1 MNALILA
8 LALTAPSPGA
18 DPAPPTFQ
26 VPVNSRVVAPD
37 GRIWTFT
44 GTLTVMVEEAPPK
57 PDGPTITALRNQ
69 AGQGVEQIR
78 AGEVLVI
85 EGVQLAKAGAQLRV
99 QVPGHLGTVLSS
111 TPTRLEVRFPTV
123 PAAVTGPL
131 QIYHNQGTGWTL
143 AATGPRVT
151 LLPAQAP
158 GKPLI
163 RSFRDATV
171 EGEGFGTRP
180 GTVYL
185 EWFNAKVSAWSDRQI
200 RLQGVAPTA
209 SWYPLKINIET
220 AGGEWASYG
229 GIVGK
234 SGTHP

>member
-1 MNALILA
+1 MHELLIALSLLA
-8 LALTAPSPGA
+8 PGGQ
-18 DPAPPTFQ
+18 DPAPVSF
-26 VPVNSRVVAPD
+26 PVAIDTRATLPD
-37 GRIWTFT
+37 GRIIHLQGTIT
-44 GTLTVMVEEAPPK
+44 GTLLEPDPP
-57 PDGPTITALRNQ
+57 PAGPTITALRNA

-143 AATGPRVT
+143 VATGPRIT

-163 RSFRDATV
+163 RSFRDATLQ
-171 EGEGFGTRP
+171 GEGFGTGP
-180 GTVYL
+180 GTVWVD
-185 EWFNAKVSAWSDRQI
+185 WFRVPALSWSDREI
-200 RLQGVAPTA
+200 RLAGLAPA
-209 SWYPLKINIET
+209 SPWYPIAILIET

-234 SGTHP
+234 

>member
-1 MNALILA
+1 MHELLIALSLLA
-8 LALTAPSPGA
+8 PGGQ
-18 DPAPPTFQ
+18 DPAPVSF
-26 VPVNSRVVAPD
+26 PVAIDTRATLPD
-37 GRIWTFT
+37 GRIIHLQGTIT
-44 GTLTVMVEEAPPK
+44 GTLLEPEPVPV
-57 PDGPTITALRNQ
+57 GPSITALRNQ

-85 EGVQLAKAGAQLRV
+85 EGVRLTKAGAQLRV

-111 TPTRLEVRFPTV
+111 SPTRIEVRFG
-123 PAAVTGPL
+123 VTGAPITGPIL
-131 QIYHNQGTGWTL
+131 LYFNQGTGWTL
-143 AATGPRVT
+143 AATGPRIT

-234 SGTHP
+234 